1 MFSCKGGEIEK
12 RRPPADRYFPASA
25 GRIRPL
31 AAKAGW
37 FLSSRPV
44 SLFGSSITQFAIVWY
59 VTLSTSS
66 GVMIMLSSLC
76 SFLPQILISLF
87 AGVWADRHNR
97 KYLVMISD
105 GAIALS
111 TLILAVIFLC
121 GYQELWLLFLVAAV
135 RSAGTAC
142 RRRR

>member
-1 MFSCKGGEIEK
+1 MFAADGTLYTEK
-12 RRPPADRYFPASA
+12 LKKEDQPLTGISQSLPAEYAHWRQKS
-25 GRIRPL
+25 
-31 AAKAGW
+31 GW
-37 FLSSRPV
+37 FLSSQAV

-97 KYLVMISD
+97 KYLIKMCIRDSKWRWWTNIRTSSS
-105 GAIALS
+105 AA
-111 TLILAVIFLC
+111 T
-121 GYQELWLLFLVAAV
+121 AAV
-135 RSAGTAC
+135 PTSRVSPIPS
-142 RRRR
+142 

>member
-1 MFSCKGGEIEK
+1 MFSAKEEK
-12 RRPPADRYFPASA
+12 LKKEDHPLTDISQPLPAEYVHWRQ
-25 GRIRPL
+25 
-31 AAKAGW
+31 KAGW
-37 FLSSRPV
+37 FLSSQAV